1 MKPEV
6 VQRLIEINR
15 QFYQNFGEAFATTR
29 RRVQPGVR
37 RLLLRWKKTDRVL
50 DLGCG
55 GGQLARE
62 LASAGHR
69 GGYIGLDFSLPL
81 LREAKRVPSAYSALF
96 LQADLTRP
104 DEWEEKVAR
113 AAPFN
118 VITAFAVLHHIP
130 SHVLRLR
137 LLQSVRRLLHPQGR
151 FYHSEWQFLN
161 SARWSRRVQP
171 WESVGLSAA
180 DVDEGDYLLDWRH
193 EGYGLR
199 YVHHFSLPE
208 LEALAREAGFE
219 VVETFLSDGEN
230 NRLGLYQVWCISS
243 KATA

>member
-6 VQRLIEINR
+6 VERLIEVNR
-15 QFYQNFGEAFATTR
+15 QFYQNFGEAFAATR

-37 RLLLRWKKTDRVL
+37 HLLIRWKETDRVL

-55 GGQLARE
+55 AGQLARE
-62 LASAGHR
+62 LAAAGHR
-69 GGYIGLDFSLPL
+69 GGYLGLDFSPALLQVARRLPF
-81 LREAKRVPSAYSALF
+81 AYSALF

-104 DEWEEKVAR
+104 EAWEEQVAR
-113 AAPFN
+113 TAPFE

-130 SHVLRLR
+130 GRELRLR
-137 LLQSVRRLLHPQGR
+137 LLQAVRRLLHPQGY
-151 FYHSEWQFLN
+151 FYHSEWQFLS
-161 SARWSRRVQP
+161 SARWVRRIQP
-171 WESVGLSAA
+171 WESVGLNAR

-193 EGYGLR
+193 EGHGLR

-208 LEALAREAGFE
+208 LEALASEAGFE
-219 VVETFLSDGEN
+219 IVESFFSDGEN
-230 NRLGLYQVWCISS
+230 NRLSLYQTWRISS